1 MPGLYLGMA
10 YRKRLPTAHTCVH
23 CHEGYQAVD
32 RRRLYC
38 SSSCKVQACKAKR
51 RRRLAAQTAK
61 PALAPRLGKL
71 SLAGLTL
78 PKPPPVTLAWSTA
91 NVALFTT
98 ASLAAQ
104 LLLRVGD
111 KLHKSLTTPAAQLP
125 RVDPVS
131 WLPAAFVTHLPKR
144 KLLAHPLWGP
154 ALGCIELRYFGHT
167 FFYQPVERCLLW
179 EMEPGLYSVV
189 TTAEQVPLIAELDPY
204 QAPQLGYGY
213 QPDPLQLSP
222 APRPGS
228 MLKDLG

>member
-1 MPGLYLGMA
+1 MPSLYLGMA
-10 YRKRLPTAHTCVH
+10 YRKRLPTVHTCVH
-23 CHEGYQAVD
+23 CHEVYQAVD

-51 RRRLAAQTAK
+51 RRRLAVQAAQ
-61 PALAPRLGKL
+61 PALLRSPNKL
-71 SLAGLTL
+71 PLAGLAL
-78 PKPPPVTLAWSTA
+78 PKPPPVAVAWSMA

-98 ASLAAQ
+98 ANLAAQ

-131 WLPAAFVTHLPKR
+131 WLSAAFVTHLPKR
-144 KLLAHPLWGP
+144 KLLAHPLWRS
-154 ALGCIELRYFGHT
+154 ARACVELRYVGHT

-179 EMEPGLYSVV
+179 EMEPGLYIVV
-189 TTAEQVPLIAELDPY
+189 TDAEQVPLIAELDPY
-204 QAPQLGYGY
+204 QAPQLNYGY
-213 QPDPLQLSP
+213 QPDPFQLPP